1 VTFANWNSW
10 GWDHTTAGWWGFI
23 LYFIIWEAY
32 TGFYHRGEMLTYHL
46 RPLFLTAPV
55 TWWMGVGLWLW
66 VGVHLLAPAWESPL
80 LDLMRT
86 RR

>member
-1 VTFANWNSW
+1 
-10 GWDHTTAGWWGFI
+10 
-23 LYFIIWEAY
+23 
-32 TGFYHRGEMLTYHL
+32 
-46 RPLFLTAPV
+46 V